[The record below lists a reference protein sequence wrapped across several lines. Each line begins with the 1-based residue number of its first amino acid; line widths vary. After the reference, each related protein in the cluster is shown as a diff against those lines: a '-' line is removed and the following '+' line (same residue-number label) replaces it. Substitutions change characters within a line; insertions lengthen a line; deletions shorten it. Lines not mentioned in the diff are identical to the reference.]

1 MCSSLLSEPKHGF
14 QQCFSLMALLGL
26 PSQCAASASGCQVHA
41 TNYLGWKA
49 EEISNPWVK
58 LEIVP
63 QIGGRLIQ
71 VTFGGHDFLYVNPS
85 VQGQVVSL
93 ETKGFED
100 RNYGGDKIW
109 PMPEGNQDE
118 EHWSGGGNLDGAPFT
133 LQVLSTGPTCAVRL
147 TGPVDPEIGQR
158 YIRDI
163 SIGRTRR

>member
-1 MCSSLLSEPKHGF
+1 MALPALLSLPV
-14 QQCFSLMALLGL
+14 QCQAKSSPA
-26 PSQCAASASGCQVHA
+26 CQVHA

-49 EEISNPWVK
+49 EELSNPWVR

-71 VTFGGHDFLYVNPS
+71 VAFGGHDFLYINPLL
-85 VQGQVVSL
+85 QGQVIPLAS
-93 ETKGFED
+93 KGYGD

-109 PMPEGNQDE
+109 PLPEGNQDE
-118 EHWSGGGNLDGAPFT
+118 QHWSGGGNLDDAPFT
-133 LQVLSTGPTCAVRL
+133 LQVLSIGPRCAVRL

-163 SIGRTRR
+163 RIGADAPVILFHVVRQTMSA